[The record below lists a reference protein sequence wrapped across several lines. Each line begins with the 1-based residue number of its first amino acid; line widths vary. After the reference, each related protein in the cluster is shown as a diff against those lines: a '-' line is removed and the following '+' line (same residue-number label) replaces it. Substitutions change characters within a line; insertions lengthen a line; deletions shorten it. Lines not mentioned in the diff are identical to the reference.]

1 VSRALTVRTALLL
14 LSWLAIA
21 ASPQTGGQGPYK
33 PADGP
38 AKPERDPITVRG
50 CLDGKRLRI
59 VEHDVAE
66 LSGVRYVTL
75 KAPRALM
82 KQLADYRNAY
92 VEVTGQLELP
102 PGDRIEARKKYKV
115 GSKTTVSVATK
126 GEQMDSFPTSV
137 DSYVS
142 TLEVEAFKAL
152 DEDRCQAPADW

>member
-1 VSRALTVRTALLL
+1 MLTALLV
-14 LSWLAIA
+14 LSLFVA
-21 ASPQTGGQGPYK
+21 AAVPQGQVPFK

-66 LSGVRYVTL
+66 LSGVKYVDL

-82 KQLADYRNAY
+82 KQLGDYRNAY

-102 PGDRIEARKKYKV
+102 ESDRIEARKKYKA
-115 GSKTTVSVATK
+115 GSKTTVSVGMS
-126 GEQMDSFPTSV
+126 GEQVDGFPTSLE
-137 DSYVS
+137 SHVS
-142 TLEVEAFKAL
+142 TLDVEGFKAL
-152 DEDRCQAPADW
+152 DEDHCHAR